1 MDFVDEEHVTL
12 FQGSQEAGQIAGFIE
27 DGPARHLHVHAHL
40 VGDDVREGGF
50 SQAGRAVEQ
59 RVVQCLTAHLGGF
72 DIDFQVRDYFLLS
85 GEIIQLLG
93 ADNSV
98 QFIIF
103 AVGCAA
109 RVEFAHG
116 RSGLFQLPCQFVE
129 NYTETIEYHL
139 IECFENC

>member
-1 MDFVDEEHVTL
+1 MDLVDEKDVAL
-12 FQGSQEAGQIAGFIE
+12 FQGSQEAGQVAGLVQ
-27 DGPARHLHVHAHL
+27 DGAARHLHVDPHL
-40 VGDDVREGGF
+40 VRDDVREGGLA
-50 SQAGRAVEQ
+50 QARRAVEQ
-59 RVVQCLTAHLGGF
+59 RVVQGFPAHFSGF
-72 DIDFQVRDYFLLS
+72 YVDLQVRDDFLLA

-116 RSGLFQLPCQFVE
+116 RSGLFQLLPV
-129 NYTETIEYHL
+129 NLLITIRKQLY
-139 IECFENC
+139 II